1 MIAPQKRRSSNVHW
15 HGFDVNKADRS
26 EIKHQRPAILWFT
39 GLSGSGKSTIA
50 NALDRSLHA
59 RGRHT
64 YLLDGDNVRNGLN
77 RDLGFTNADR
87 VENIRRV
94 AEVAKLMADAG
105 LIVIVSLISPFR
117 DERRMARELMG
128 PGEFIEIFV
137 DTPLAEC
144 ARRDSK
150 GLYEKAFAGKIAN
163 FTGVSSP
170 YEVPESPE
178 LHLKTV
184 GHEPAQLAL
193 KVEEF
198 LETRNWE

>member
-1 MIAPQKRRSSNVHW
+1 M
-15 HGFDVNKADRS
+15 
-26 EIKHQRPAILWFT
+26 
-39 GLSGSGKSTIA
+39 
-50 NALDRSLHA
+50 HA
-59 RGRHT
+59 RGKHT
-64 YLLDGDNVRNGLN
+64 YLLDGDNVRHGLN
-77 RDLGFTNADR
+77 RDLDFTDADR

-94 AEVAKLMADAG
+94 AVVAKLMADVG
-105 LIVIVSLISPFR
+105 LIVIVSFISPFR
-117 DERRMARELMG
+117 DERRMARELTE
-128 PGEFIEIFV
+128 PSEFIEIFV
-137 DTPLAEC
+137 DKPLAEC

-193 KVEEF
+193 EVEEF
-198 LETRNWE
+198 LDTRNSERIDDADC